1 MKLIEFKQQKEIPGY
16 LTQKSGL
23 ASSVVFA
30 TIFALLFI
38 NIYKPF
44 SSTQWGGGDVTT
56 LEYLLWSMAIV
67 FVGFFVLVISRI
79 ILYFY
84 AKRHRMFY
92 WVFAVWVIVEISA
105 MSIIYTSIATLAMPA
120 TVGLKD
126 GTQVVDFF
134 WSCFSAIFFV
144 LLIPTMLSWLYLA
157 FWEKKNALQKLEN
170 QYKGSDIAVLAVNQ
184 PTVVQFKDEKGEI
197 RLSVKMENVIWIESD
212 DNYVHIKYQ
221 NQGKMLDYLL
231 RNSLKRLVDDLK
243 DTTIFRCHRKYMVNF
258 DHAVALRKG
267 GVGLVLELDTQPMV
281 EIPVTD
287 TYKEDIS
294 LAFMKYSNR
303 K

>member
-23 ASSVVFA
+23 ASTVVFA

-92 WVFAVWVIVEISA
+92 WVFAVWIIVEISA

-170 QYKGSDIAVLAVNQ
+170 QYKGSDIVAPATDQ

-197 RLSVKMENVIWIESD
+197 RLSVKLENVIWIESD

-231 RNSLKRLVDDLK
+231 RNSLKRLVEDLK

>member
-23 ASSVVFA
+23 ASSVVFT

-92 WVFAVWVIVEISA
+92 WVFAVWIIVEISA

-170 QYKGSDIAVLAVNQ
+170 QYKGSDIAVSAVNQ

>member
-23 ASSVVFA
+23 ASTVVFA

-92 WVFAVWVIVEISA
+92 WVFAVWIIVEISA

-170 QYKGSDIAVLAVNQ
+170 QYKGSDIAVSAVNQ

>member
-16 LTQKSGL
+16 LTHKSGL

-67 FVGFFVLVISRI
+67 FVGFVVLVISRI

-92 WVFAVWVIVEISA
+92 WVFAVWIIVEISA

-120 TVGLKD
+120 TAGLKD

-170 QYKGSDIAVLAVNQ
+170 QYKGSDIAAPVIDQ

-197 RLSVKMENVIWIESD
+197 RLSVKLENVIWIESD

-231 RNSLKRLVDDLK
+231 RNSLKRLVEDLK

>member
-1 MKLIEFKQQKEIPGY
+1 MKLIEFKQQKEIPSY

-30 TIFALLFI
+30 TLFALLFI

-44 SSTQWGGGDVTT
+44 SSTHWVEGNTT
-56 LEYLLWSMAIV
+56 LEYFLWSMAIV
-67 FVGFFVLVISRI
+67 FVGFFVLVVSRI

-92 WVFAVWVIVEISA
+92 WVYALWIFVEISA
-105 MSIIYTSIATLAMPA
+105 MSIIYTCIATLTMRK
-120 TVGLKD
+120 TVGLQD
-126 GTQVVDFF
+126 GTQIVDFF
-134 WSCFSAIFFV
+134 WNCFFAIFFV
-144 LLIPTMLSWLYLA
+144 LLIPTTLSWLYMA
-157 FWEKKNALQKLEN
+157 FWEKKNALQKLQN
-170 QYKGSDIAVLAVNQ
+170 QYKSNDIVPPAVDQ

-197 RLSVKMENVIWIESD
+197 RLSVKLENVIWIESD

-231 RNSLKRLVDDLK
+231 RNSLKRLADDLK